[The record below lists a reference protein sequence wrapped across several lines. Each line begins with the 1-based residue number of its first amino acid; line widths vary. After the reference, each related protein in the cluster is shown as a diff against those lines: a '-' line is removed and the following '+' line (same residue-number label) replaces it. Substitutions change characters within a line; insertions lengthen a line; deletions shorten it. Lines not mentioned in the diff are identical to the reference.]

1 MLRKKKSKRAT
12 SDDVNCIFIFMTV
25 AIPGV
30 SGGDA
35 RHRRRYGTD
44 IRTGMLLDSI

>member
-12 SDDVNCIFIFMTV
+12 SDDVNCIFIF
-25 AIPGV
+25 IPWLFPAFQVEMQGT
-30 SGGDA
+30 DA
-35 RHRRRYGTD
+35 GTGTD